1 MADVTTVLTA
11 ESRGRDPVT
20 VVVLTGSRACD
31 VARGLI
37 AELTDVAVSAFGEP
51 PWNESPVQAGQLTG
65 RLLADAEQAGFA
77 LAFAFC
83 GTGPGVAGFAYG
95 LRRRPAARYG
105 IPDAG
110 DGPPFE
116 LCELAVRSAARG
128 RGTGRRLH
136 DAVLDVSGPG
146 PRWLVTHPAA
156 VPAVTLYQTAGWRS
170 HGLVS
175 GAADGIPRMVMT
187 QDR

>member
-77 LAFAFC
+77 
-83 GTGPGVAGFAYG
+83 YG

-128 RGTGRRLH
+128 RSTGRRLH